1 MKKIVVRIKNTEKN
15 WIVWIKNANGE
26 TFYLVQGDKWADTVA
41 SGGRFTQRGAA
52 RLQTM
57 KADLCL
63 GKPDPNGASE
73 IYACGTYPGD

>member
-1 MKKIVVRIKNTEKN
+1 MKN
-15 WIVWIKNANGE
+15 WVVWIKNANGE
-26 TFYLVQGDKWADTVA
+26 TFYLVQGNKWADTVA